1 MLLAL
6 PANASDQDDA
16 ARIRELEARVKRLEA
31 MVQTL
36 MAAEQSSGRPTS
48 GRTAPGNASRPLAEL
63 NPSQQ
68 AAALP
73 PHSSLMSEDAST
85 EPQTSTPAPL
95 LGWARKPLPQELLPN
110 LGKIGATVSFTS
122 GLNSGP
128 FALNNGSYFGGAV
141 ELPLALLPGGRLDY
155 EIGIG
160 LAQANRNLPVTS
172 SVAQV
177 ANLTVLNAL
186 LPNSVNNVSDALQG
200 TGSAPFAV
208 TANAN
213 WKAQVLQLTPFVLKY
228 EVTRL
233 DRFRLRP
240 YGLVGLGTYVTVS
253 SQNVA
258 GSGLRT
264 NSTLSATDLSLLSTL
279 LGISS
284 AFGGSLI
291 GGQIAPAAQ
300 LAARKLPA
308 GQGGVDLGVHFG
320 AGLDWRI
327 GSLASL
333 GFDARFNRVPDGLSY
348 HTFAARWG
356 LHF

>member
-16 ARIRELEARVKRLEA
+16 ARIRELEARVQRLEA

-36 MAAEQSSGRPTS
+36 MAAEQSSGRPSS

-73 PHSSLMSEDAST
+73 PHSSFMSEDASA
-85 EPQTSTPAPL
+85 EPQTSTPAPV

-110 LGKIGATVSFTS
+110 LGKIGATVSFSS

-128 FALNNGSYFGGAV
+128 FALNNGGYFGGAV

-186 LPNSVNNVSDALQG
+186 LPNSPGNVADALQG
-200 TGSAPFAV
+200 TGAAPFAV

-228 EVTRL
+228 DLTRL

-253 SQNVA
+253 SQDVA
-258 GSGLRT
+258 GTGLRP
-264 NSTLSATDLSLLSTL
+264 NSTLSATDLSQLSTL
-279 LGISS
+279 LGNSS

-320 AGLDWRI
+320 AGIDWRI